1 MVLLWWKDL
10 TVVQKCIMAHLKARE
25 ETNQLGRNAR
35 RRLTNHE
42 STRLGIK
49 VCPVPI
55 GQCLLQFSG

>member
-25 ETNQLGRNAR
+25 ETNQLGR
-35 RRLTNHE
+35 LTNHE

>member
-49 VCPVPI
+49 V
-55 GQCLLQFSG
+55 

>member
-25 ETNQLGRNAR
+25 ETNQLGR
-35 RRLTNHE
+35 LTNHE

-49 VCPVPI
+49 VCPVPV